1 MVRTVILRGE
11 LYTAQLDP
19 VVGSEQGGRRPV
31 LVVQNE
37 FPASAVGMA
46 TAATGFFRK
55 VGSVLGTS
63 VVGALFT
70 SGLARALAERLAPV
84 GGVGA
89 LGTDANSLT
98 PAIVHALP
106 PDVRHA
112 VGAAYSDALAP
123 VLWLALPLAVAGLV
137 LMLFLRETRLS
148 TTVDGSGHG
157 ADEGADDPRR
167 RQGARRR

>member
-1 MVRTVILRGE
+1 M
-11 LYTAQLDP
+11 
-19 VVGSEQGGRRPV
+19 

-137 LMLFLRETRLS
+137 LMRC
-148 TTVDGSGHG
+148 V
-157 ADEGADDPRR
+157 
-167 RQGARRR
+167 

>member
-1 MVRTVILRGE
+1 M
-11 LYTAQLDP
+11 
-19 VVGSEQGGRRPV
+19 
-31 LVVQNE
+31 
-37 FPASAVGMA
+37 
-46 TAATGFFRK
+46 
-55 VGSVLGTS
+55 
-63 VVGALFT
+63 
-70 SGLARALAERLAPV
+70 
-84 GGVGA
+84 
-89 LGTDANSLT
+89 
-98 PAIVHALP
+98 HALP

-137 LMLFLRETRLS
+137 LMLFLRETRLA

>member
-1 MVRTVILRGE
+1 M
-11 LYTAQLDP
+11 
-19 VVGSEQGGRRPV
+19 
-31 LVVQNE
+31 
-37 FPASAVGMA
+37 
-46 TAATGFFRK
+46 
-55 VGSVLGTS
+55 LGTLRRGR
-63 VVGALFT
+63 VVHERP
-70 SGLARALAERLAPV
+70 SRARRGRLAPV

-137 LMLFLRETRLS
+137 LMLFLRETRLA